1 MKSTVW
7 LALLFVFGCSRGS
20 APIADVAPA
29 ISVTDSLGRTVN
41 IAKPA
46 KRIVSMSSSNTE
58 VLFALGLD
66 DEILGVTEFCTY
78 PDAANAK
85 PKIGQFAPQTFNVER
100 IAALKPD
107 LVLATGELHRPVIE
121 SLERLGI
128 QVAGFQGE
136 SFDEIFQTIDRTG
149 KLVGRDE
156 AAKGIVD
163 SMKKSLATVADR
175 VRGKSRPKVFYLVS
189 DDPLMTA
196 GKKSMITDAISRA
209 GGENVFADVD
219 GDYPRI
225 NDEEVLKRNPEIVLV
240 PNYGHDG
247 KTQTPKAL
255 ASLDAVKANRVY
267 TVDADTISRPSPRLV
282 KAVEGIAE
290 RLHPKR

>member
-1 MKSTVW
+1 MKYTVW
-7 LALLFVFGCSRGS
+7 LVVISCIGCGKGS
-20 APIADVAPA
+20 GPIADVAPA
-29 ISVTDSLGRTVN
+29 ISVNDSLGRTVN
-41 IAKPA
+41 LAKPA

-78 PDAANAK
+78 PEAAKAK

-121 SLERLGI
+121 AIERLGI
-128 QVAGFQGE
+128 PVASFQGE
-136 SFDEIFQTIDRTG
+136 SFDEIYQTIESTG
-149 KLVGRDE
+149 KLVGRDD

-163 SMKKSLATVADR
+163 SMKKSLTAVADR
-175 VRGKSRPKVFYLVS
+175 VRDKPRPKVFYLVS

-196 GKKSMITDAISRA
+196 GKKSMITDAIARA

-225 NDEEVLKRNPEIVLV
+225 NDEEVLKRNPEIILV

-247 KTQTPKAL
+247 KTRTPQVL
-255 ASLDAVKANRVY
+255 ASLDAVKAKRVY

-290 RLHPKR
+290 LLHPKR